1 MRIVEN
7 GDDFFHAEYRKNS
20 RVEIR
25 SISYYYSEGNRRS
38 KRLEEGHRLGI
49 RGGSLW
55 KPHTAGSETVTVRVY
70 YRVSTEKQDFA
81 MQDNAIR
88 ILLKNKDID
97 YESCIIYQDYGLS
110 GTISTRPDYQ
120 KLLSEV
126 AEHDMIVVYEFSRL
140 WRDLE
145 EQSRAT
151 KMLLALGVNIVS
163 VADGELNRLGDTLV
177 ADIKGS
183 INQFEVRRLR
193 ERTKAG
199 IAAKQAKVAQGL
211 EKWRGRGPDKQ
222 KRQSEGYLKEQARR
236 RALKTQTN

>member
-1 MRIVEN
+1 VTFRI
-7 GDDFFHAEYRKNS
+7 
-20 RVEIR
+20 
-25 SISYYYSEGNRRS
+25 
-38 KRLEEGHRLGI
+38 
-49 RGGSLW
+49 
-55 KPHTAGSETVTVRVY
+55 Y
-70 YRVSTEKQDFA
+70 YRVSTEKQDFD

-88 ILLKNKDID
+88 MLLKTKGID
-97 YESCIIYQDYGLS
+97 YDSCVVYQDYGLS

-126 AEHDMIVVYEFSRL
+126 TENDTIVVYEFSRL

-151 KMLLALGVNIVS
+151 KMLLALGVSIVT
-163 VADGELNRLGDTLV
+163 VADGELNKISDTLL

-183 INQFEVRRLR
+183 INQFEARRLR

-211 EKWRGRGPDKQ
+211 EKWKGRGTDKQ
-222 KRQSEGYLKEQARR
+222 KRKTDGYTREQARR
-236 RALKTQTN
+236 RAMKAQAH